1 MNFSAIVKAISRVTL
16 KAEIRNQYL
25 YSSEIEA
32 SAVRLSKQSRADY
45 LGEKRF
51 LETVHKNTNMTKYVW
66 HI

>member
-1 MNFSAIVKAISRVTL
+1 MSFSAIVKAISGVTL

-25 YSSEIEA
+25 YPSEIEA
-32 SAVRLSKQSRADY
+32 PVVRLSKQSRADY

-66 HI
+66 YI